1 MHLSDTI
8 NLIVSAPTT
17 GLALLLLSGVIT
29 VNGWTDAPTAIAT
42 CISSRTI
49 SPKKAIVLAAI
60 MNFLGV
66 AVMSAISGK
75 VVDSVTSIAN
85 FGTNTSNATTALC
98 ASMVSIVLWAVTAWF
113 FGIPTSESH
122 ALVGALAGS
131 AIALTG
137 KTTCI
142 SASELTKVIYGLFI
156 STVSGFMLGFISA
169 KIISTIIKNKNRQ
182 TTDIKFK
189 YLQNFS
195 AAFMAFM
202 HGAQDGQKFIG
213 VFILLMNNLTDNKT
227 NTDEIPAFL
236 IIYVSL
242 LMATGTSVGGTRI
255 IKSMGIDMVK
265 LKKYQGFAAD
275 LSSAISLLISTLTGL
290 PVSTTHTKT
299 TSIMGVGAAK
309 KLSSVDWK
317 IVKDMMLTWILTF
330 PGCGFLGYLITKIFL
345 VVR

>member
-8 NLIVSAPTT
+8 NLIISDPAT
-17 GLALLLLSGVIT
+17 GFAFLLLSGVIA

-49 SPKKAIVLAAI
+49 SPKKAIILAAI

-66 AVMSAISGK
+66 AVMSSVSGK
-75 VVDSVTSIAN
+75 VADSVSAIAD
-85 FGTNTSNATTALC
+85 FGSDTVSATTALC
-98 ASMVSIVLWAVTAWF
+98 ASMITIVVWAVTAWF

-122 ALVGALAGS
+122 ALVASLAGS

-137 KTTCI
+137 STTCI
-142 SASELTKVIYGLFI
+142 SANELTKVIFGLFI
-156 STVSGFMLGFISA
+156 STVSGFVLGFVSA
-169 KIISTIIKNKNRQ
+169 KITSYIIKNRNRQ
-182 TTDIKFK
+182 TTDICFRH
-189 YLQNFS
+189 LQNFS

-213 VFILLMNNLTDNKT
+213 VFILLKNYSAGSTAI
-227 NTDEIPAFL
+227 TDEMPAFL
-236 IIYVSL
+236 IFYVSF
-242 LMATGTSVGGTRI
+242 LMAVGTSVGGMRI
-255 IKSMGIDMVK
+255 IKSMGIDMVR

-275 LSSAISLLISTLTGL
+275 LSGAVSLLFSTLTGL

-309 KLSSVDWK
+309 KMSSVDWK
-317 IVKDMMLTWILTF
+317 IAKEMVLTWILTF
-330 PGCGFLGYLITKIFL
+330 PGCGFLGYLTTELLLF
-345 VVR
+345 VR